1 MKLIVGLIVIV
12 IVAAA
17 CGFMAAT
24 NMHGDWVL
32 MRQDK
37 RCAAYD
43 PASTKIVGT
52 WDIDED
58 GRCHMSAFIFRRALT
73 FKWGPP

>member
-1 MKLIVGLIVIV
+1 
-12 IVAAA
+12 
-17 CGFMAAT
+17 
-24 NMHGDWVL
+24 

-58 GRCHMSAFIFRRALT
+58 GRCHMSAFIFRRVLT